1 MGIGREE
8 KGKWR
13 KGRRNRKKDRE
24 RKKKNKNRK
33 KGRDREGGIRRK
45 IKKTM
50 EG

>member
-24 RKKKNKNRK
+24 RKKKKTGKRVGTE
-33 KGRDREGGIRRK
+33 KGE
-45 IKKTM
+45 
-50 EG
+50 